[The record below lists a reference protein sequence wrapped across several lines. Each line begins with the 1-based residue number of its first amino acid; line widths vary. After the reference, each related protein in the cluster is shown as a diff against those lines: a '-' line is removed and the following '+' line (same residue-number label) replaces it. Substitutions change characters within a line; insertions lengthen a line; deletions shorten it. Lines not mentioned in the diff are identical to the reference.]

1 MTEIQN
7 ATSLPTNTIQNSNE
21 STTTIEANNDIF
33 QFPIQFMDSLVEIS
47 RHLTTVPSEQYE
59 MELTKELEKQD
70 IYIQSLISSGLQ
82 SFIYIPL
89 LKPVGSADYHRVVRI
104 PAKEAY
110 PIPTY
115 GRVLYYLVV
124 EFIDK

>member
-1 MTEIQN
+1 MKFQV
-7 ATSLPTNTIQNSNE
+7 QNSNE

-47 RHLTTVPSEQYE
+47 RHLTTVPSEQYGTFNFIKILNKLIFKE

-115 GRVLYYLVV
+115 GRVN
-124 EFIDK
+124 FFFC